1 MKTNAKTIEPN
12 KGAGTLAQSD
22 AETKQVYQSSVLA
35 VIDIGSNAIRMM
47 IAQLSP
53 DGGIEVLDRLSQ
65 AARLGQDTFRL
76 GRLTGTSMRSA
87 VAILRDYRKVIDS
100 YRADHTSV
108 VATSAVREASN
119 TDTFV
124 ERVFMATGLDV
135 SVITVPE
142 ESRLTVSA
150 VREAA
155 GEEITASKRVLI
167 AEVGGGSTI
176 VNVLKSGVI
185 VASQGLPIGAVRLQE
200 VLATSTEP
208 ADQAAKLIEHQ
219 VRSAVFAFKNLVPL
233 KGIETFIAVGG
244 DMRWAAQIIG
254 RKGPQPNL
262 WSVSRR
268 ALEHLTQ
275 KLQHSTADEL
285 ARTHRLELTQAE
297 TLVPSLL
304 IYDILLGATSA
315 QEILVSDVSMRD
327 GLLQDLARR
336 LAGGHEE
343 SFRNE
348 VLQSAV
354 AIAEKYGADLV
365 HANKVKELAVKLF
378 NLLQPV
384 HRLDAHHRLL
394 LEVATILHEIGLF
407 ISSRAHHKHSYY
419 LITHSDILGLTPDT
433 QSIVAAVARYHRRSR
448 PKPSHPEYTGLSRDK
463 RIIINK
469 LAAILR
475 VADSLDISRTQQIQD
490 FEHRL
495 DKASLTVLVA
505 GHVDLTL
512 ERRSLAAKSDM
523 FEDIYGLRVSLE
535 AAEQ

>member
-1 MKTNAKTIEPN
+1 M
-12 KGAGTLAQSD
+12 AQSD
-22 AETKQVYQSSVLA
+22 AKIKEEDRSFVLA
-35 VIDIGSNAIRMM
+35 VIDIGSNAVRMM

-53 DGGIEVLDRLSQ
+53 DGRIEVLDRLSQ
-65 AARLGQDTFRL
+65 ATRLGHDTFRV
-76 GRLTGTSMRSA
+76 GRLTGRSMRSA
-87 VAILRDYRKVIDS
+87 IAILRDYRKVVDS
-100 YRADHTSV
+100 YQADHV
-108 VATSAVREASN
+108 HAVATSAVREASN
-119 TDTFV
+119 SDTFV
-124 ERVFMATGLDV
+124 ERVYMATGFDV

-150 VREAA
+150 VREVA
-155 GEEITASKRVLI
+155 GEAITTRKKVLV

-176 VNVLKSGVI
+176 VNVLKSGRI
-185 VASQGLPIGAVRLQE
+185 VASQGLPIGTVRLQE

-208 ADQAAKLIEHQ
+208 ADQAAKLIDHQ
-219 VRSAVFAFKNLVPL
+219 VRSAVFSFKNLVPL

-244 DMRWAAQIIG
+244 DMRWAAQIVG
-254 RKGPQPNL
+254 KQAPQPNL
-262 WSVSRR
+262 WSVSRE
-268 ALEHLTQ
+268 ALKKLTQ

-304 IYDILLGATSA
+304 IYHILLGATGARS
-315 QEILVSDVSMRD
+315 ILVSDVSMRD

-343 SFRNE
+343 SFRSE
-348 VLQSAV
+348 VLQSAKAV
-354 AIAEKYGADLV
+354 AEKYGSDLV
-365 HANKVKELAVKLF
+365 HADKVRELAVKLF
-378 NLLQPV
+378 DLLQPV
-384 HRLDAHHRLL
+384 HRLDADHRLL
-394 LEVATILHEIGLF
+394 LEAAATLHEVGLF

-419 LITHSDILGLTPDT
+419 LITHSEILGLTPDA

-448 PKPSHPEYTGLSRDK
+448 PKQSHPEYVGQSRDK

-490 FEHRL
+490 FTHSL
-495 DKASLTVLVA
+495 GSQSLTISVT

-512 ERRSLAAKSDM
+512 ERRSLALKSDM

-535 AAEQ
+535 AVEQ

>member
-1 MKTNAKTIEPN
+1 
-12 KGAGTLAQSD
+12 
-22 AETKQVYQSSVLA
+22 
-35 VIDIGSNAIRMM
+35 
-47 IAQLSP
+47 
-53 DGGIEVLDRLSQ
+53 
-65 AARLGQDTFRL
+65 
-76 GRLTGTSMRSA
+76 
-87 VAILRDYRKVIDS
+87 
-100 YRADHTSV
+100 
-108 VATSAVREASN
+108 
-119 TDTFV
+119 
-124 ERVFMATGLDV
+124 
-135 SVITVPE
+135 
-142 ESRLTVSA
+142 
-150 VREAA
+150 
-155 GEEITASKRVLI
+155 
-167 AEVGGGSTI
+167 
-176 VNVLKSGVI
+176 
-185 VASQGLPIGAVRLQE
+185 
-200 VLATSTEP
+200 
-208 ADQAAKLIEHQ
+208 
-219 VRSAVFAFKNLVPL
+219 VPL

-244 DMRWAAQIIG
+244 DMRWAAQIVG
-254 RKGPQPNL
+254 KKGPQPNL
-262 WSVSRR
+262 WSVSSE

-327 GLLQDLARR
+327 GLLQDLARS

-343 SFRNE
+343 SFRSE
-348 VLQSAV
+348 VLESAV
-354 AIAEKYGADLV
+354 AVAEKYGADLV

-378 NLLQPV
+378 DLLQPV

-448 PKPSHPEYTGLSRDK
+448 PKPSHLEYTGLSRDK

-475 VADSLDISRTQQIQD
+475 VADSLDISRTQQVQD

-495 DKASLTVLVA
+495 DKGGLTISVS

-512 ERRSLAAKSDM
+512 ERRSLATKSDM
-523 FEDIYGLRVSLE
+523 FEDIYGLKVSLE
-535 AAEQ
+535 SADQ